1 MNLFRIDSFNT
12 TRQGWGL
19 SDEFF
24 IYPVGSSLSEGNFKI
39 RLARFD
45 IRKEG
50 QAFDK
55 LPDRKSF
62 LVPIDK
68 NLPINYKGSKMLIKA
83 KTTFRFKADEDL
95 VPLGEAQVFSMTVSE
110 NLGAKMEVLKFFDKL
125 IVEDAFAGNKIL
137 FIYALVD
144 GLYLKCGNKEMDLKK
159 DDMLVMIPD
168 GRYDFEICPRLTSQ
182 SDDDEDE
189 LTAESAIIFGKVVL

>member
-1 MNLFRIDSFNT
+1 
-12 TRQGWGL
+12 
-19 SDEFF
+19 
-24 IYPVGSSLSEGNFKI
+24 
-39 RLARFD
+39 
-45 IRKEG
+45 
-50 QAFDK
+50 
-55 LPDRKSF
+55 
-62 LVPIDK
+62 
-68 NLPINYKGSKMLIKA
+68 
-83 KTTFRFKADEDL
+83 
-95 VPLGEAQVFSMTVSE
+95 
-110 NLGAKMEVLKFFDKL
+110 MEVLKFFDKL

-137 FIYALVD
+137 FIYTLVD

>member
-1 MNLFRIDSFNT
+1 MNLFRIDNFNT

-24 IYPVGSSLSEGNFKI
+24 IYPVGSSFSEGNFKI

-45 IRKEG
+45 IREEG

-55 LPDRKSF
+55 LPDRKVF

-95 VPLGEAQVFSMTVSE
+95 VPLGGGPS
-110 NLGAKMEVLKFFDKL
+110 FFYDCFRKSGSQ
-125 IVEDAFAGNKIL
+125 DGGFKI
-137 FIYALVD
+137 F
-144 GLYLKCGNKEMDLKK
+144 
-159 DDMLVMIPD
+159 
-168 GRYDFEICPRLTSQ
+168 
-182 SDDDEDE
+182 
-189 LTAESAIIFGKVVL
+189 